1 VASTA
6 TANRPVPAEADS
18 RREDY
23 AILRSTGLSVMKTA
37 RRMGISD
44 STAWRYER
52 ARKAARP
59 ARPRLSSGAYGYSP
73 GRGVARG

>member
-1 VASTA
+1 VGSTA
-6 TANRPVPAEADS
+6 AATLGRQAQADS

-23 AILRSTGLSVMKTA
+23 AILRGTGLSVMKTA

-59 ARPRLSSGAYGYSP
+59 ARARLSSGSYGYTP
-73 GRGVARG
+73 GRGVAS